1 MWIVDIDITFTF
13 LDETFLRLI
22 ARNIHCDLSMDNS
35 HLKVSLMNLIKVEF
49 KWDKSQHVLSLS
61 PLPEEECPFVSL
73 INLTLSWLLP
83 LQMTVEPPQGV
94 KANLLRS
101 FGTGGTGTITE
112 RMYEESCPEKSVEW
126 KNLLFG
132 LCFFNAVIHERKKYE
147 RLGWNIPY
155 EFNDSDL
162 EVS

>member
-1 MWIVDIDITFTF
+1 
-13 LDETFLRLI
+13 
-22 ARNIHCDLSMDNS
+22 
-35 HLKVSLMNLIKVEF
+35 
-49 KWDKSQHVLSLS
+49 
-61 PLPEEECPFVSL
+61 
-73 INLTLSWLLP
+73 
-83 LQMTVEPPQGV
+83 MTVEPPQGV

-162 EVS
+162 EVSGRLTSVYLSFNISVRGILLGIYRCMYQALLEELIVNGFMWFHLDGMKDLIERLFNSKIYEKGNVDIFWKVCFRDRKQEVHFV